1 MWGGPGKGG
10 LTLKIKKMSYPLCMK
25 LQSFF
30 FVLFFVSCNYLEKWR
45 NESIFN
51 VTCINNK
58 KRRKSHLNLSNF
70 PCLLIETW
78 RQSIIYWPIV
88 IIHPCLI
95 THPFSKAGDA
105 RLVILNPAHR
115 AASRAGSRG
124 QDNNRFATALHAWT
138 SGVHRMTRVAQASHL
153 RPLLLRFFLLS
164 CNTCCFKWL
173 D

>member
-58 KRRKSHLNLSNF
+58 KRRKSHLKLSNF

-95 THPFSKAGDA
+95 AHPFSKAGDA
-105 RLVILNPAHR
+105 RLVILDLRIGQRLA
-115 AASRAGSRG
+115 RG
-124 QDNNRFATALHAWT
+124 QEVRNNNRFATALHAWT
-138 SGVHRMTRVAQASHL
+138 SGVHRNDAHCAGSHL

-164 CNTCCFKWL
+164 CDTCCFKWL

>member
-58 KRRKSHLNLSNF
+58 KRRKSHLKLSNF

-95 THPFSKAGDA
+95 AHPFSKAGDA

-124 QDNNRFATALHAWT
+124 QDNNRFATAL
-138 SGVHRMTRVAQASHL
+138 RRVDKRGASEWRAL
-153 RPLLLRFFLLS
+153 RGISPAAPPLAIVPLIMRYMLF
-164 CNTCCFKWL
+164 
-173 D
+173 

>member
-1 MWGGPGKGG
+1 
-10 LTLKIKKMSYPLCMK
+10 MK

-30 FVLFFVSCNYLEKWR
+30 FVLIFVSCTNVEKWR

-58 KRRKSHLNLSNF
+58 KRRKSHLKLLNS

-78 RQSIIYWPIV
+78 RQSITYWPIV

-95 THPFSKAGDA
+95 AHPFSKAGDA
-105 RLVILNPAHR
+105 RLVNLD
-115 AASRAGSRG
+115 AAQRGIVSRG
-124 QDNNRFATALHAWT
+124 QEVRNNNRFATDLHAWHA
-138 SGVHRMTRVAQASHL
+138 GCIGMTQVARASHL

-164 CNTCCFKWL
+164 CDSCCFNWL
-173 D
+173 N